1 MIVHVGTVLS
11 CRPAPGGCAP
21 SPGHRRI
28 TAGYSKHAGVRFA
41 RRFVLLVPLG
51 MALVGMSVG
60 NGRAAYAT
68 PWGQAMVVIGI
79 VSVVACGAWA
89 GRLLRLPEEQ
99 RVFYE

>member
-1 MIVHVGTVLS
+1 VAKRRTAGNY
-11 CRPAPGGCAP
+11 PGEAEP
-21 SPGHRRI
+21 QRAKPGI
-28 TAGYSKHAGVRFA
+28 TTGYSKRTGVRFA
-41 RRFVLLVPLG
+41 SSFVLLVPLG

-68 PWGQAMVVIGI
+68 PWGQTMVVVGI
-79 VSVVACGAWA
+79 ASVVACWVWA

>member
-1 MIVHVGTVLS
+1 M
-11 CRPAPGGCAP
+11 
-21 SPGHRRI
+21 
-28 TAGYSKHAGVRFA
+28 RFA

-68 PWGQAMVVIGI
+68 PWGQTLGAIGI
-79 VSVVACGAWA
+79 ASVVACWLWA